1 MTAPT
6 DLSRLTLGTAPDSWG
21 VWFPEDAHQVTWR
34 QYLDEL
40 PQAGYVWTE
49 LGPQGFLPQD
59 PAQLR
64 DELDRRGLKVCGG
77 TVFAS
82 LHQGKEALDKAK
94 EEFGREARLLREVG
108 AKYLVHLPT
117 QYTDMHTG
125 ESTEGADLGQDD
137 WTSLVQGTNE
147 LARYLLEEFGIEL
160 VFHPHVD
167 THVDTQER
175 IERFLSDTDPQ
186 YVNLCLDTGH
196 IAYCHGDNVQ
206 IVERVPGSDHLRAP
220 QAGRP
225 GRARPRARR
234 EAAAVRGRSNGA
246 RWSSRPT
253 ANPPMP
259 RSSTPWPK
267 LDRDVFCV
275 IEQDLYPVAPDVPL
289 PIAARTAGYFAAL
302 RGRAP
307 ARPLALLT
315 RSGRIVM
322 TLNVGVIGVGMI
334 GQDHIRRLT
343 HVLSGA
349 QVTAVTDVDLDRA
362 KSVAAALPAAKALQT
377 GQELIA
383 DSEVDAVVVASW
395 GPTHEEYVLACIEA
409 GKQVFCE
416 KPLATTREACERI
429 LDAETAAG
437 KRLVMVGFMRRYD
450 DAYRAMKAALND
462 GQIGAPLLYYS
473 GHRNPAVPPSV
484 TTDGVLVDTCVH
496 DIDTSR
502 WLFDAEVVSAEV
514 RSPRRSSLAAEHL
527 QDPILLLL
535 ELSNGM
541 LVSIEAAVN
550 IAYGYDI
557 RGEVLGETGTIELA
571 ESGPIVVKREG
582 GFGGRVPSDWRERFI
597 RAYDIEFQEWIDAA
611 AAGRSTGPSSWDGY
625 AATVVCDA
633 AVEANRSG
641 RRRRC
646 GCASGRTST
655 ATPTARR
662 TPTDGSTPW
671 SRSRSTPRCTT
682 RTTRWPTRCARPPS
696 WATST
701 WSSPRGR
708 TGSSGTATPR
718 PTTTPSPRCARRA
731 GRPGCRC

>member
-1 MTAPT
+1 
-6 DLSRLTLGTAPDSWG
+6 
-21 VWFPEDAHQVTWR
+21 
-34 QYLDEL
+34 
-40 PQAGYVWTE
+40 
-49 LGPQGFLPQD
+49 
-59 PAQLR
+59 
-64 DELDRRGLKVCGG
+64 
-77 TVFAS
+77 
-82 LHQGKEALDKAK
+82 
-94 EEFGREARLLREVG
+94 
-108 AKYLVHLPT
+108 
-117 QYTDMHTG
+117 
-125 ESTEGADLGQDD
+125 
-137 WTSLVQGTNE
+137 
-147 LARYLLEEFGIEL
+147 
-160 VFHPHVD
+160 
-167 THVDTQER
+167 
-175 IERFLSDTDPQ
+175 
-186 YVNLCLDTGH
+186 
-196 IAYCHGDNVQ
+196 
-206 IVERVPGSDHLRAP
+206 
-220 QAGRP
+220 
-225 GRARPRARR
+225 
-234 EAAAVRGRSNGA
+234 
-246 RWSSRPT
+246 
-253 ANPPMP
+253 
-259 RSSTPWPK
+259 
-267 LDRDVFCV
+267 
-275 IEQDLYPVAPDVPL
+275 
-289 PIAARTAGYFAAL
+289 
-302 RGRAP
+302 
-307 ARPLALLT
+307 
-315 RSGRIVM
+315 M

-395 GPTHEEYVLACIEA
+395 GPTHEECVLACIEA

-416 KPLATTREACERI
+416 KPLATTQEACERI

-437 KRLVMVGFMRRYD
+437 RRLVMVGFMRRYD

-641 RRRRC
+641 RKAPVRMRERPDLYRDAD
-646 GCASGRTST
+646 G
-655 ATPTARR
+655 ATN
-662 TPTDGSTPW
+662 TD
-671 SRSRSTPRCTT
+671 
-682 RTTRWPTRCARPPS
+682 
-696 WATST
+696 
-701 WSSPRGR
+701 
-708 TGSSGTATPR
+708 
-718 PTTTPSPRCARRA
+718 
-731 GRPGCRC
+731 